1 MRTAET
7 AGTEHERVI
16 GDFYSEFPY
25 PWHVTRL
32 ARPHDP
38 GLYAALISQELG
50 DFTHTRMPRDARI
63 WVPGCG
69 VNQALITALR
79 HPEAT
84 VVGSDVSEESLRM
97 CAAAAEQVGAPNLEL
112 REEGIAGAPYR
123 DEFDYVAC
131 TGVIHHNPDPGAL
144 LRSLAAAL
152 KPAGVLELMVYND
165 FHRREFTAFQE
176 ATRLIGR
183 PQDIWYAKR
192 LAAAFQ
198 GEGLLAE
205 RLRAEK
211 DDPDVQFAD
220 TWLNPCERTYS
231 VAALGDL
238 AAGAGLALEA
248 PCVSPLGRAL
258 GTYMWE
264 VPLADDRLR
273 ERLEDLDDQVRWQ
286 VCNLLLFDRSPL
298 LWFYARR
305 AGNPLPRSQEAARDR
320 AFLDTVMTRVES
332 EEDVWILGPSGG
344 YRPLERPARAGG
356 DPGEFHDVVAL
367 ADGSRSMRDVLAA
380 AERTPGPQA
389 LRRLRTMVS
398 TPAFPYLVARHAT

>member
-1 MRTAET
+1 M
-7 AGTEHERVI
+7 
-16 GDFYSEFPY
+16 
-25 PWHVTRL
+25 
-32 ARPHDP
+32 
-38 GLYAALISQELG
+38 
-50 DFTHTRMPRDARI
+50 
-63 WVPGCG
+63 
-69 VNQALITALR
+69 
-79 HPEAT
+79 
-84 VVGSDVSEESLRM
+84 
-97 CAAAAEQVGAPNLEL
+97 
-112 REEGIAGAPYR
+112 
-123 DEFDYVAC
+123 
-131 TGVIHHNPDPGAL
+131 
-144 LRSLAAAL
+144 
-152 KPAGVLELMVYND
+152 
-165 FHRREFTAFQE
+165 
-176 ATRLIGR
+176 
-183 PQDIWYAKR
+183 
-192 LAAAFQ
+192 
-198 GEGLLAE
+198 
-205 RLRAEK
+205 
-211 DDPDVQFAD
+211 QFAD